1 MAFVTPGA
9 FTEMHFAVDVSRI
22 SEAPFREEV
31 LRAVLDLGHESR
43 SNGTSRYTGNGG
55 SRSNGDAHGNGH
67 SSAGLPEPG
76 EGLRQAR
83 REPARL
89 VILADLSS
97 LAPAYS
103 KSGWSAW
110 RECFPSMSPLLVAF
124 VRHRDDPRWGHLL
137 DQLMLSS
144 NCRLWL
150 YKVGAYSLKKDLH
163 TCLTEFASHLDPE
176 AVLDVGYDPSERTV
190 RIDFADGARRALPW
204 SALQLPLLHP
214 ALRPETIRV
223 GENPQMI
230 EILDGDGEVY
240 DIATTRLRALAG
252 PAPAG
257 VPPLSFR
264 GTRPMAARSF

>member
-9 FTEMHFAVDVSRI
+9 LTEMHFAVDVSRI

-43 SNGTSRYTGNGG
+43 SNGNGGSHANGNGG
-55 SRSNGDAHGNGH
+55 
-67 SSAGLPEPG
+67 P
-76 EGLRQAR
+76 R

-144 NCRLWL
+144 ACRLWL

-176 AVLDVGYDPSERTV
+176 AVLDVGYDPTERTV

-223 GENPQMI
+223 GEDPQMI
-230 EILDGDGEVY
+230 EILDGHGEVY
-240 DIATTRLRALAG
+240 DIAATRLRALAG
-252 PAPAG
+252 PTSVG
-257 VPPLSFR
+257 VTSLPNR
-264 GTRPMAARSF
+264 GPRPMAARSF